1 MTFFWVLSD
10 FISSRTSSF
19 SLSPE
24 LIQGTTERSLVE
36 MASGDDLSVS
46 DAALWMLLLQRL
58 TAVTTDDR
66 LELRNSKLPLGLVCE
81 SRLTCVR
88 CHTNIIK
95 NIRCI
100 WGPTQP
106 RCMVYVL
113 GFRHFPTAVLD

>member
-10 FISSRTSSF
+10 FISGRTSSF

-24 LIQGTTERSLVE
+24 LIQGTNESSLIE

-66 LELRNSKLPLGLVCE
+66 LELRNSK
-81 SRLTCVR
+81 SRD
-88 CHTNIIK
+88 
-95 NIRCI
+95 
-100 WGPTQP
+100 
-106 RCMVYVL
+106 VL
-113 GFRHFPTAVLD
+113 RSRFVLKRF